1 MLAQGCNSP
10 GIDAAY
16 NGSHYIVLGNIGCP
30 LFPDNICTDW
40 FLPSLR
46 ELRLM
51 KTNLSEAG
59 VAIGF
64 PDVFYWSFSEYDSV
78 NAWNMN
84 MVDASVVSTLKA

>member
-1 MLAQGCNSP
+1 
-10 GIDAAY
+10 
-16 NGSHYIVLGNIGCP
+16 
-30 LFPDNICTDW
+30 
-40 FLPSLR
+40 
-46 ELRLM
+46 M